1 MFNKHQLSIR
11 NIIPLVFLLWTPLL
25 TSCSN
30 PDQDLPLE
38 QVSLSKYACADD
50 IIHIPRL
57 PAGIDNETEAKALT
71 GGTVR
76 SGDFL
81 LSLWLFCDPTLTSDD
96 PLNDDYSEVKNLA
109 FLSAFRYFGE
119 PLDQPINLNLT
130 VNSETF
136 NSFAYSASTNDQIL
150 ILRGATGANYGRIIT
165 NDQTVAH
172 SLITGEPVIFL
183 FTVSTSEL
191 LASAQLI
198 ASFEETPDGYHLLNA
213 EIINK
218 K

>member
-1 MFNKHQLSIR
+1 MPH
-11 NIIPLVFLLWTPLL
+11 
-25 TSCSN
+25 
-30 PDQDLPLE
+30 LPLGVNE
-38 QVSLSKYACADD
+38 QIKA
-50 IIHIPRL
+50 
-57 PAGIDNETEAKALT
+57 PALA

-81 LSLWLFCDPTLTSDD
+81 LSFWLFCDPTLTSDD

-150 ILRGATGANYGRIIT
+150 ILRGATGANYGRIST